1 MTPIKKLLLIS
12 VCAVAL
18 SGCHGSAEK
27 TQAYLTKGINFYKQG
42 DNDKARIE
50 LKNVLQLDNKKAEAY
65 YYLALVD
72 EKDQNWRGMLD
83 NLKQA
88 VSLSPKNNEARIKL
102 GQMFLAG
109 NKEHFEQVTEQI
121 EAILKNS
128 PNDPGALTLKAGILN
143 KQKKPDEAIAL
154 LDAILKAH
162 PDFQDA
168 LNLKANVYVSK
179 NDFVSALAIVNK
191 SLAIKPDDLSLHILK
206 LRIHDKAQDKA
217 AIEQDYLD
225 IIKQFPDK
233 LDFNYTLALYY
244 SMQGQD
250 DKAVK
255 VLQDTIN
262 KNPNEIMPKLTFV
275 DYLLDKDRKQV
286 EPTIQKYLAQH
297 VNEPELLFRL
307 ANFYLQENKEDQAK
321 QQLNL
326 IISTKKDSKE
336 ALNAQLLLA
345 QLALTK
351 DKSPQHEAVIAMIKA
366 ILEVN
371 PLHLEALMLKAKILL
386 SNQLYDDGIAEL
398 RNILTNYPKAD
409 AALVL
414 LAQTYLIKKSPE
426 LAEESFHKALEINP
440 NNSDALQYV
449 LSKLMENKDY
459 VRASEL
465 VQKAQSAKPN
475 DLRLLE
481 MLAQIKL
488 AAGDWAEVKR
498 IADIFATAPKASA
511 FTSYLNG
518 RMLQNEQKYAAAIT
532 KYQEALAANPELLDA
547 LQGIIQSNEKLNQR
561 AATFTYID
569 TYIKAHPEKPML
581 FFIKANLLAED
592 KHPDQAIKVLNEAIA
607 KWPKMPQLYKD
618 LARLYSMPKEVDQV
632 IAVYNTALTNIPN
645 SIEFTMSLAG
655 AYEVKEDYASS
666 LKLYEALLVKHPDLN
681 DVANNIASLLL
692 DHYPT
697 KENIERATKLAERFA
712 KSENPYLLDTYAW
725 SLFNGGHYDE
735 AVQAL
740 QKVIAKNSD
749 VPVFRYHLGAAYHK
763 TNHDTAATSEL
774 EQALSLGDK
783 AGGFVEKKLAEDLLK
798 ELKK

>member
-121 EAILKNS
+121 DAILKNS

-154 LDAILKAH
+154 LDSILKAH

-286 EPTIQKYLAQH
+286 EPTIQKYLVQH

-326 IISTKKDSKE
+326 IIRTKKDSKE

-371 PLHLEALMLKAKILL
+371 PLHLDALMLKAKILL

-632 IAVYNTALTNIPN
+632 IAVYNTALTNIPD

-774 EQALSLGDK
+774 EQALSLGEK

>member
-27 TQAYLTKGINFYKQG
+27 TQAHLTKGINFYKQG
-42 DNDKARIE
+42 DNAKARIE

-83 NLKQA
+83 NLKQT

-109 NKEHFEQVTEQI
+109 NKEHFEQVTEQA

-154 LDAILKAH
+154 LDTILKAH

-191 SLAIKPDDLSLHILK
+191 SLAIKRDDLSLYILK
-206 LRIHDKAQDKA
+206 LHIHDKAQDKA
-217 AIEQDYLD
+217 ALEQDYLD

-233 LDFNYTLALYY
+233 LDFNYTLARYY
-244 SMQGQD
+244 TMLGQN

-255 VLQDTIN
+255 VLQDTIA

-275 DYLLDKDRKQV
+275 DYLLEQDHKQV

-307 ANFYLQENKEDQAK
+307 ANFYLQEKKTAEAK

-345 QLALTK
+345 QLALTE
-351 DKSPQHEAVIAMIKA
+351 DKSPQHEAITAMIKA
-366 ILEVN
+366 ILDVN
-371 PLHLEALMLKAKILL
+371 PLHLDALMLKAKITL
-386 SNQLYDDGIAEL
+386 SNKLYDDGIAEL
-398 RNILTNYPKAD
+398 RNILTNYPKSD
-409 AALVL
+409 EALIL
-414 LAQTYLIKKSPE
+414 LAQTYLVKKSPE

-440 NNSDALQYV
+440 NNFEALKYV
-449 LSKLMENKDY
+449 LSKLMQNKDY
-459 VRASEL
+459 VRASEV
-465 VQKAQSAKPN
+465 VQKAQSARPR

-481 MLAQIKL
+481 MQAQIKL
-488 AAGDWAEVKR
+488 AADDWAEVKK
-498 IADIFATAPKASA
+498 IAETFSTAPEGSA

-518 RMLQNEQKYAAAIT
+518 RILQNEQKYAAAVT
-532 KYQEALAANPELLDA
+532 KYQEALTANPDLLDA

-569 TYIKAHPEKPML
+569 TYMKAHPDNQTL

-592 KHPDQAIKVLNEAIA
+592 KRPDQAIKVLTEATT
-607 KWPKMPQLYKD
+607 KWPKIPQLYKD
-618 LARLYSMPKEVDQV
+618 LARLYSLPKEVDQV
-632 IAVYNTALTNIPN
+632 IAVYKTALSNIPD

-666 LKLYEALLVKHPDLN
+666 LKLYEDLLAKHTDLN
-681 DVANNIASLLL
+681 DAANNIASLLL

-697 KENIERATKLAERFA
+697 KENLERATKLAERFA
-712 KSENPYLLDTYAW
+712 KSENPYFLDTYAW
-725 SLFNGGHYDE
+725 SLFKSGRYDE
-735 AVQAL
+735 SVQAL

-774 EQALSLGDK
+774 EQALSLGEK
-783 AGGFVEKKLAEDLLK
+783 SGGFVEKKLAEDLLK

>member
-191 SLAIKPDDLSLHILK
+191 SLAIKPDDLSLYILK

-774 EQALSLGDK
+774 EQALSLGEK